1 MQLVQQSSWYK
12 QGGHVIVTWDEGSTG
27 TGGGGHVATIVVS
40 ATAHGQLTTAG
51 NHYGT
56 LRTIE
61 ETYGLPL
68 LGAAASPSSGDLRS
82 IF

>member
-1 MQLVQQSSWYK
+1 MR
-12 QGGHVIVTWDEGSTG
+12 
-27 TGGGGHVATIVVS
+27 
-40 ATAHGQLTTAG
+40 LTTAG

-56 LRTIE
+56 LRAIE

-68 LGAAASPSSGDLRS
+68 LGGAVNPSSGDLRA